1 MNEKSMSENDR
12 NELQKRI
19 SELPSIESII
29 DDEKARAGLESNL
42 TGFSSEHV
50 HIVLRGYVDD
60 ISFKVPRL
68 LASHAV
74 QILCILL
81 RPAGARFSDK
91 KRQQWDINKEPKGG
105 VSLVGVPLWGPDVDF
120 E

>member
-19 SELPSIESII
+19 SEHPSIESTI
-29 DDEKARAGLESNL
+29 DDEKAHAGPESNL
-42 TGFSSEHV
+42 KGFSSEHV

-60 ISFKVPRL
+60 ISFKITRL

-74 QILCILL
+74 QICVYFFDQRVLDSATKNGNSGTSTRSPRVESLL
-81 RPAGARFSDK
+81 LVFRC
-91 KRQQWDINKEPKGG
+91 G
-105 VSLVGVPLWGPDVDF
+105 VQM
-120 E
+120 

>member
-1 MNEKSMSENDR
+1 MNENSLSENDR

-60 ISFKVPRL
+60 IS
-68 LASHAV
+68 
-74 QILCILL
+74 
-81 RPAGARFSDK
+81 
-91 KRQQWDINKEPKGG
+91 
-105 VSLVGVPLWGPDVDF
+105 
-120 E
+120 

>member
-1 MNEKSMSENDR
+1 MIEMNSK
-12 NELQKRI
+12 KRI
-19 SELPSIESII
+19 SELHSIESII
-29 DDEKARAGLESNL
+29 DDEKAHASLESNL

-50 HIVLRGYVDD
+50 HIVLRCYVDD
-60 ISFKVPRL
+60 LSVKVTRL

-74 QILCILL
+74 KILCILL
-81 RPAGARFSDK
+81 RPTGARFSDK
-91 KRQQWDINKEPKGG
+91 KRRQWDINKEPKGG